1 PDAPGAP
8 RPRGEAGEAGG
19 DDVYG
24 RVLDH
29 LRAADGPLSLAEIRH
44 ATGLGLREV
53 ADAVERLRD
62 RGLVSIEREIDEVV
76 RLTGR

>member
-1 PDAPGAP
+1 M
-8 RPRGEAGEAGG
+8 
-19 DDVYG
+19 
-24 RVLDH
+24 LDH